1 MTRVTGWSRVPDPPA
16 RMIPCIVPPPSP
28 AGSAA
33 GRTRCVAGGAETR
46 SLVTHR
52 PDRLPPPA
60 VVDIPGDGL
69 AQARLEAFARPP
81 AELAADLSRIH
92 RIALVMAWAVVDK
105 GDEAC
110 VRPVRRPRSQLVE
123 QIADRGHDLQIGAL
137 AIAADIV
144 ALAGPALDQHG

>member
-16 RMIPCIVPPPSP
+16 RMIPFIVPPPNH

-33 GRTRCVAGGAETR
+33 GRSRGMAGGAETR

-81 AELAADLSRIH
+81 AEFPGDLRRTH
-92 RIALVMAWAVVDK
+92 RTGLGMA
-105 GDEAC
+105 
-110 VRPVRRPRSQLVE
+110 
-123 QIADRGHDLQIGAL
+123 
-137 AIAADIV
+137 
-144 ALAGPALDQHG
+144 